1 MFEKVSFVFVFLGDE
16 PQPGR
21 LLLQWYLTNGM
32 VYGLSGKGFYPRLA
46 KRKIYESQLG
56 RLLLQWYLTNG
67 MVYGLP
73 GKASKFS
80 LSPM

>member
-16 PQPGR
+16 PQLGR

-46 KRKIYESQLG
+46 KTDRKNLG
-56 RLLLQWYLTNG
+56 VPTSEVNCSNG
-67 MVYGLP
+67 I
-73 GKASKFS
+73 
-80 LSPM
+80 